1 MSDGKEMGLDLKPL
15 VTPAELQLPE
25 LSGKVVAIDAYNTIY
40 QFLSIIRGPTGE
52 PLANSRGEVTS
63 HLSGLFYRNVNLLM
77 EDIKPVYVFD
87 GKANELK
94 MVEIERRSKLKK
106 EATEKYQ
113 LAIEEGRIEDARKYS
128 TRTAVLTDTMV
139 EESKKVLSYL
149 GIPFIQ
155 APSDGEAAAAYL
167 TKRDMAFAVAS
178 QDYDS
183 ILFGAKRL
191 VRNLAI
197 SGKRKVPNR
206 NAYVDIEPETLEH
219 DRVLQETG
227 LTHEQ
232 LVDVGIL
239 IGTDFN
245 PSGFPGIGPKTALK
259 LIKGAGRL
267 ENVDKI
273 KHLLSE
279 VPYDEI
285 RNIFLNPEVPKVDD
299 RIEFGEVSR
308 EKVLDFLCV
317 DKSFSA
323 DRVSSTLDKLQ
334 KSIANR
340 SQSLEQWFG

>member
-1 MSDGKEMGLDLKPL
+1 MGLDLKPL
-15 VTPAELQLPE
+15 VTPVPLKLQELA
-25 LSGKVVAIDAYNTIY
+25 SKVVAVDAYNTIY

-52 PLANSRGEVTS
+52 PLANDKGEITS
-63 HLSGLFYRNVNLLM
+63 HLSGLFYRNANLLM
-77 EDIKPVYVFD
+77 ENIKPIYVFD

-94 MVEIERRSKLKK
+94 MAEIQRRSQLKK
-106 EATEKYQ
+106 EAAEKYQ
-113 LAIEEGRIEDARKYS
+113 LAIEEGRMEDARKYS
-128 TRTAVLTDTMV
+128 TRTAVLTDKMV
-139 EESKKVLSYL
+139 EESKKLISYL
-149 GIPFIQ
+149 GIPYIQ

-167 TKRDMAFAVAS
+167 TQREVAFAAAS

-206 NAYVDIEPETLEH
+206 NIYVEVEPEIFEH
-219 DRVLQETG
+219 DRVLREIG
-227 LTHEQ
+227 LTPEQ

-245 PSGFPGIGPKTALK
+245 PGGFAGIGPKTALK
-259 LIKGAGRL
+259 LIKENGKL
-267 ENVDKI
+267 ENIQKI
-273 KHLLSE
+273 KHLLPE
-279 VPYDEI
+279 VPYQEI
-285 RNIFLNPEVPKVDD
+285 RNIFLKPEVPKVDKID
-299 RIEFGEVSR
+299 FSEVNR

-323 DRVSSTLDKLQ
+323 DRVSTTLDKLQ
-334 KSIANR
+334 KAAANR

>member
-1 MSDGKEMGLDLKPL
+1 MGLDLKPL
-15 VTPAELQLPE
+15 VTPVPLKLQELA
-25 LSGKVVAIDAYNTIY
+25 SKVVAVDAYNTIY

-52 PLANSRGEVTS
+52 PLANDKGEITS
-63 HLSGLFYRNVNLLM
+63 HLSGLFYRNANLLM
-77 EDIKPVYVFD
+77 ENIKPIYVFD

-94 MVEIERRSKLKK
+94 MAEIQRRSQLKK

-113 LAIEEGRIEDARKYS
+113 LAIEEGRMEDARKYS
-128 TRTAVLTDTMV
+128 TRTAVLTDKMV
-139 EESKKVLSYL
+139 EESKKLISYL
-149 GIPFIQ
+149 GIPYIQ

-167 TKRDMAFAVAS
+167 TEREVAFAAAS

-206 NAYVDIEPETLEH
+206 NVYVEVEPEIFEH
-219 DRVLQETG
+219 DRVLREIG
-227 LTHEQ
+227 LTQEQ

-245 PSGFPGIGPKTALK
+245 PGGFAGIGPKTALK
-259 LIKGAGRL
+259 LIKENGKL
-267 ENVDKI
+267 ENIQKI
-273 KHLLSE
+273 KHLLPE
-279 VPYDEI
+279 VPYQEI
-285 RNIFLNPEVPKVDD
+285 RNIFLKPEVPKVDKID
-299 RIEFGEVSR
+299 FSEVNR

-323 DRVSSTLDKLQ
+323 DRVSTTLDKLQ
-334 KSIANR
+334 KAAANR

>member
-1 MSDGKEMGLDLKPL
+1 MGLDLKPL
-15 VTPAELQLPE
+15 VTPVPLKLQELA
-25 LSGKVVAIDAYNTIY
+25 SKVVAVDAYNTIY
-40 QFLSIIRGPTGE
+40 QFLSIIRGPAGE
-52 PLANSRGEVTS
+52 PLANDKGEITS
-63 HLSGLFYRNVNLLM
+63 HLSGLFYRNANLLM
-77 EDIKPVYVFD
+77 ENIKPIYVFD

-94 MVEIERRSKLKK
+94 MAEIQRRSQLKK

-113 LAIEEGRIEDARKYS
+113 LAIEEGRMEDARKYS
-128 TRTAVLTDTMV
+128 TRTGVLTDKMV
-139 EESKKVLSYL
+139 EESKKLISYL
-149 GIPFIQ
+149 GIPYIQ

-167 TKRDMAFAVAS
+167 TKREVAFAAAS

-206 NAYVDIEPETLEH
+206 NVYVEVEPEIFEH
-219 DRVLQETG
+219 DRVLREIG
-227 LTHEQ
+227 LTSEQ

-245 PSGFPGIGPKTALK
+245 PGGFAGIGPKTALK
-259 LIKGAGRL
+259 LIKENGKL
-267 ENVDKI
+267 ENIQKI
-273 KHLLSE
+273 KHLLPE
-279 VPYDEI
+279 VPYQEI
-285 RNIFLNPEVPKVDD
+285 RNIFLKPEVPKVDKID
-299 RIEFGEVSR
+299 FSEVNR

-323 DRVSSTLDKLQ
+323 DRVSTTLDKLQ
-334 KSIANR
+334 KAAANR